1 MAQEGTVIM
10 TDALALKDVTRRL
23 GNFVLGP
30 LSLEVP
36 RGSVTALIGPNG
48 AGKTTTL
55 DLALGLGAPDG
66 GGIEVLGLA
75 MPADEVAIKR
85 KVAYVNPD
93 LNYQPWGRVGRALN
107 FLRKFYPDWDDA
119 RCEQLLADFG
129 LERNQKIAALSFG
142 ARIKLSLVAAFS
154 RDAELLLLD
163 EPTTGLDVNA
173 KLKLFGLILDFVKR
187 EDRAVVISSH
197 QLSDLERVADQ
208 VAIMDKGRLVLFERM
223 DRLVSRFVQLDARIT
238 TGGAMPELDGVKLL
252 ARDGDRLRLLLDL
265 DSAGRGQLATHGLE
279 TLSETPL
286 TLEEIFVALV
296 APLVQP

>member
-1 MAQEGTVIM
+1 M
-10 TDALALKDVTRRL
+10 TPALVLTGVTKRL
-23 GNFVLGP
+23 GGFALGP

-75 MPADEVAIKR
+75 MPANEVAIKR

-107 FLRKFYPDWDDA
+107 FLRKFYPDWNDA

-129 LERNQKIAALSFG
+129 LERGQKIAALSFG
-142 ARIKLSLVAAFS
+142 ARIKLALVAAFS

-197 QLSDLERVADQ
+197 QLSDLERVANQ

-223 DRLVSRFVQLDARIT
+223 DRLVSRFVQIDARLT
-238 TGGAMPELDGVKLL
+238 TGGAIPHLDGVRAL
-252 ARDGDRLRLLLDL
+252 ARDGDRLQLLLDR
-265 DSAGRGQLATHGLE
+265 DTANREQLTAHGLE
-279 TLSETPL
+279 PLSETPL
-286 TLEEIFVALV
+286 TLEEIFLGLI
-296 APLVQP
+296 APQVS

>member
-1 MAQEGTVIM
+1 M
-10 TDALALKDVTRRL
+10 TPALVLTGVTKSL
-23 GNFVLGP
+23 GKFVLGP
-30 LSLEVP
+30 LNLEVP

-66 GGIEVLGLA
+66 GNIEVLGLS
-75 MPADEVAIKR
+75 MPTDEVAIKR

-129 LERNQKIAALSFG
+129 LERDQKIAALSFG

-265 DSAGRGQLATHGLE
+265 DSTGRGQLATHGLE

>member
-1 MAQEGTVIM
+1 M

-30 LSLEVP
+30 LNLEVP

-66 GGIEVLGLA
+66 GNIKVLGLA
-75 MPADEVAIKR
+75 MPADEVAIKH

-129 LERNQKIAALSFG
+129 LERGQKIAALSFG

-197 QLSDLERVADQ
+197 QLADLERVADQ

-265 DSAGRGQLATHGLE
+265 DSTGRGQLATHGLE

>member
-1 MAQEGTVIM
+1 M
-10 TDALALKDVTRRL
+10 TPALVLKGVKKQL
-23 GNFVLGP
+23 GGFVLGP
-30 LSLEVP
+30 LNLQVP

-55 DLALGLGAPDG
+55 DLALGLGSPDSG
-66 GGIEVLGLA
+66 SIEVAGLV

-85 KVAYVNPD
+85 KAAYVNPD

-107 FLRKFYPDWDDA
+107 FLRKFYPDWDDTA
-119 RCEQLLADFG
+119 CERLLAEFG
-129 LERNQKIAALSFG
+129 LERNQKIATLSFG

-173 KLKLFGLILDFVKR
+173 KLVLFRHILEFVKR

-197 QLSDLERVADQ
+197 QLADLERVADH
-208 VAIMDKGRLVLFERM
+208 VAIINRGRLVIFERM
-223 DRLVSRFVQLDARIT
+223 DRLVSRFVQIEVSL
-238 TGGAMPELDGVKLL
+238 TGGNTTPKIEGLKIL
-252 ARDGDRLRLLLDL
+252 ARDGGRLRLLLDR
-265 DSAGRGQLATHGLE
+265 DRAGPEQLAAHGLE
-279 TLSETPL
+279 QLSETPL

-296 APLVQP
+296 APETL

>member
-1 MAQEGTVIM
+1 MTM
-10 TDALALKDVTRRL
+10 TDALALKDVTRRV
-23 GNFVLGP
+23 GGFVLGP
-30 LSLEVP
+30 LSLTVP

-55 DLALGLGAPDG
+55 DLVLGLGAPDG
-66 GGIEVLGLA
+66 GDIEVMGQA

-93 LNYQPWGRVGRALN
+93 LNYQPWGRVGRALD

-119 RCEQLLADFG
+119 ACEQMLADFG
-129 LERNQKIAALSFG
+129 LCRGEKIAALSFG
-142 ARIKLSLVAAFS
+142 ARMKLSLVAAFS

-173 KLKLFGLILDFVKR
+173 KLKLFGHILDFVKR

-197 QLSDLERVADQ
+197 QLADLERVADHA
-208 VAIMDKGRLVLFERM
+208 AIIDRGRLVIFERM
-223 DRLVSRFVQLDARIT
+223 DRLVSRFVQLDARLT
-238 TGGAMPELDGVKLL
+238 TGGAMPVLDGVRIL
-252 ARDGDRLRLLLDL
+252 AQDGERVRLLLDRDTASREPL
-265 DSAGRGQLATHGLE
+265 TAHGIE
-279 TLSETPL
+279 PLSETPL

-296 APLVQP
+296 APQVH

>member
-1 MAQEGTVIM
+1 M
-10 TDALALKDVTRRL
+10 TEALALKGVTRRL
-23 GNFVLGP
+23 GKFVLGP
-30 LSLEVP
+30 LNLEVP

-66 GGIEVLGLA
+66 GGIEVVGLG
-75 MPADEVAIKR
+75 MPGDEVAIKQ

-107 FLRKFYPDWDDA
+107 FLRKFYPDWNDA

-129 LERNQKIAALSFG
+129 LERGQKITALSFG

-197 QLSDLERVADQ
+197 QLADLERVADQ
-208 VAIMDKGRLVLFERM
+208 VAIIDQGRLVIFERM
-223 DRLVSRFVQLDARIT
+223 DRLVSRFVQIDARLA
-238 TGGAMPELDGVKLL
+238 TGGALPELDGIRAL
-252 ARDGDRLRLLLDL
+252 ARDGERLRLLLDR
-265 DSAGRGQLATHGLE
+265 DTCSCEQLAAHGLE
-279 TLSETPL
+279 SLSETPL
-286 TLEEIFVALV
+286 TLEEIFLALI
-296 APLVQP
+296 APPVR

>member
-1 MAQEGTVIM
+1 M
-10 TDALALKDVTRRL
+10 TPVLVLTGITKRL
-23 GNFVLGP
+23 GGFLLGP
-30 LSLEVP
+30 LNLEVP

-66 GGIEVLGLA
+66 GNIEVVGLA
-75 MPADEVAIKR
+75 MPTDEVAIKR

-129 LERNQKIAALSFG
+129 LERSQKITALSFG

-154 RDAELLLLD
+154 RDPELLLLD

-173 KLKLFGLILDFVKR
+173 KRTLFGLIKDFVKR
-187 EDRAVVISSH
+187 QDRAVVISSH

-208 VAIMDKGRLVLFERM
+208 VAIIDHGRLVIFERM
-223 DRLVSRFVQLDARIT
+223 DRLVSRFVRIDARLS
-238 TGGAMPELDGVKLL
+238 TGGAMPAQDGVKLL
-252 ARDGDRLRLLLDL
+252 ARDGERMRLLLDL
-265 DSAGRGQLATHGLE
+265 DIANRKQLAAHGLE
-279 TLSETPL
+279 PLSETPL
-286 TLEEIFVALV
+286 ALEEIFLGLI
-296 APLVQP
+296 APEVR

>member
-1 MAQEGTVIM
+1 M
-10 TDALALKDVTRRL
+10 TEALALNGVTRRL
-23 GNFVLGP
+23 GKFALGP
-30 LSLEVP
+30 LNLRVP

-55 DLALGLGAPDG
+55 DLALGLGAPDDG
-66 GGIEVLGLA
+66 RIEVVGLA
-75 MPADEVAIKR
+75 MPADEVAIKQ

-119 RCEQLLADFG
+119 ACERLLADFG
-129 LERNQKIAALSFG
+129 LDRSQKITALSFG

-173 KLKLFGLILDFVKR
+173 KRVLFGLILDFVKR

-197 QLSDLERVADQ
+197 QLADLERVADQ
-208 VAIMDKGRLVLFERM
+208 IAIIDKGRLVLFERM
-223 DRLVSRFVQLDARIT
+223 DRLVSRFVQIDARLAADS
-238 TGGAMPELDGVKLL
+238 AMPRLDGVRPL
-252 ARDGDRLRLLLDL
+252 ARDGERLRLLLDRDVAVRDQFAAL
-265 DSAGRGQLATHGLE
+265 GLVV
-279 TLSETPL
+279 LSETPL
-286 TLEEIFVALV
+286 TLEEIFLALV
-296 APLVQP
+296 GPEAR

>member
-1 MAQEGTVIM
+1 M
-10 TDALALKDVTRRL
+10 TPALVLTGVTKRL
-23 GNFVLGP
+23 GGFLLGP

-66 GGIEVLGLA
+66 GAIEVVGLA
-75 MPADEVAIKR
+75 MPTDEVAIKH

-107 FLRKFYPDWDDA
+107 FLRKFYPDWDDT

-129 LERNQKIAALSFG
+129 LERGQKIAALSFG

-173 KLKLFGLILDFVKR
+173 KRTLFGLILDFVKR

-208 VAIMDKGRLVLFERM
+208 VAIIDHGRLVIFERM
-223 DRLVSRFVQLDARIT
+223 DRLVSRFVQIDARLT
-238 TGGAMPELDGVKLL
+238 TGGAMPTLDGVRAL
-252 ARDGDRLRLLLDL
+252 ARDGDRMRLLLDL
-265 DSAGRGQLATHGLE
+265 DIASREKLAAQGLE
-279 TLSETPL
+279 PLSQTSL
-286 TLEEIFVALV
+286 TLEEIFLGLI
-296 APLVQP
+296 APEVR

>member
-1 MAQEGTVIM
+1 M
-10 TDALALKDVTRRL
+10 TAALVLTGVTKRL
-23 GNFVLGP
+23 GGFVLEP
-30 LSLEVP
+30 LTLEVP

-55 DLALGLGAPDG
+55 DLALGLGAADG
-66 GGIEVLGLA
+66 GAIEVVGLA

-93 LNYQPWGRVGRALN
+93 LNYQPWGRVGRALD
-107 FLRKFYPDWDDA
+107 FLRKFYPDWNDA

-129 LERNQKIAALSFG
+129 LERGQKIAALSFG

-173 KLKLFGLILDFVKR
+173 KLKLFGHILDFVKR

-208 VAIMDKGRLVLFERM
+208 VAIIDKGRLVIFERM
-223 DRLVSRFVQLDARIT
+223 DRLMSRFVQIDARLT
-238 TGGAMPELDGVKLL
+238 TGGAMPALDGVRTL
-252 ARDGDRLRLLLDL
+252 ARDADRMRLLLDL
-265 DSAGRGQLATHGLE
+265 DSAGREQLAAHGLE

-286 TLEEIFVALV
+286 TLEEIFLGLV
-296 APLVQP
+296 TPQVP

>member
-1 MAQEGTVIM
+1 M
-10 TDALALKDVTRRL
+10 TDALALTGVTRRL
-23 GNFVLGP
+23 GKFVLGP
-30 LSLEVP
+30 LDLDVP

-55 DLALGLGAPDG
+55 DLTLGLGAPDG
-66 GGIEVLGLA
+66 GRIEVVGLA

-93 LNYQPWGRVGRALN
+93 LNYQPWGRVGRAMN
-107 FLRKFYPDWDDA
+107 FLRKFYPDWNDA

-129 LERNQKIAALSFG
+129 LERGQKIAALSFG

-173 KLKLFGLILDFVKR
+173 KRILFGLILDFVKR

-197 QLSDLERVADQ
+197 QLSDLERVADHA
-208 VAIMDKGRLVLFERM
+208 AIIDKGRLVIFERM
-223 DRLVSRFVQLDARIT
+223 DRLVSRFVQIDARLA
-238 TGGAMPELDGVKLL
+238 GGRDVPTLDGARVL
-252 ARDGDRLRLLLDL
+252 ARDGERLRLLLDL
-265 DSAGRGQLATHGLE
+265 DIASREQLAAHGLE
-279 TLSETPL
+279 TLSQTPL
-286 TLEEIFVALV
+286 TLEEIFLGLV
-296 APLVQP
+296 APQVH

>member
-1 MAQEGTVIM
+1 MA
-10 TDALALKDVTRRL
+10 DALALKGVTRRL
-23 GNFVLGP
+23 GKFALGP
-30 LSLEVP
+30 LNLEVP

-66 GGIEVLGLA
+66 GTIEVMGLA

-119 RCEQLLADFG
+119 ACERLLADFG
-129 LERNQKIAALSFG
+129 LERGQKIAALSFG

-197 QLSDLERVADQ
+197 QLADLERVADQ
-208 VAIMDKGRLVLFERM
+208 VAIIDKGRLVMFERM
-223 DRLVSRFVQLDARIT
+223 DRLVARFIQMDARLA
-238 TGGAMPELDGVKLL
+238 TGGAMPKLDGVQRSGARWRTL
-252 ARDGDRLRLLLDL
+252 AAAAGPGQRSPRTADG
-265 DSAGRGQLATHGLE
+265 AW
-279 TLSETPL
+279 P
-286 TLEEIFVALV
+286 
-296 APLVQP
+296 

>member
-1 MAQEGTVIM
+1 M
-10 TDALALKDVTRRL
+10 TDAVALKGVTRRL
-23 GNFVLGP
+23 GKFVLGP
-30 LSLEVP
+30 LDLEVP
-36 RGSVTALIGPNG
+36 RGGVTALIGRNG

-55 DLALGLGAPDG
+55 DLALGLGAPDSG
-66 GGIEVLGLA
+66 AIEVLGLA

-129 LERNQKIAALSFG
+129 LERAQKIATLSFG

-173 KLKLFGLILDFVKR
+173 KRTLFGLILDFIKR

-208 VAIMDKGRLVLFERM
+208 VAIIDKGRLVIFERM
-223 DRLVSRFVQLDARIT
+223 DRLVSRFVQIDARLT
-238 TGGAMPELDGVKLL
+238 TGGAMPALDGVRAL
-252 ARDGDRLRLLLDL
+252 ARDGDRLRLLLDQ
-265 DSAGRGQLATHGLE
+265 DTASREQLTAHGFE
-279 TLSETPL
+279 PLSQTPL
-286 TLEEIFVALV
+286 TLEEIFLGLI
-296 APLVQP
+296 APEVR

>member
-1 MAQEGTVIM
+1 M
-10 TDALALKDVTRRL
+10 TDALALKGVTRRL
-23 GNFVLGP
+23 GKFVLGP
-30 LSLEVP
+30 LDLDVP

-66 GGIEVLGLA
+66 GHISVLGLS
-75 MPADEVAIKR
+75 MPTDEVAIKQ

-107 FLRKFYPDWDDA
+107 FLRKFYPDWNDA

-129 LERNQKIAALSFG
+129 LDRGQKIGALSFG

-173 KLKLFGLILDFVKR
+173 KRTLFGLILDFVKR

-197 QLSDLERVADQ
+197 QLADLERVADHA
-208 VAIMDKGRLVLFERM
+208 AIIDKGRLVVLERM
-223 DRLVSRFVQLDARIT
+223 DRLVARFTQVDARLT
-238 TGGAMPELDGVKLL
+238 TGGALPRLDGVKAL
-252 ARDGDRLRLLLDL
+252 ARDGERLRLLLDL
-265 DSAGRGQLATHGLE
+265 DIATRERLVAHGLE
-279 TLSETPL
+279 ILSEAPL
-286 TLEEIFVALV
+286 TLEEIFLALV
-296 APLVQP
+296 APQVIS

>member
-1 MAQEGTVIM
+1 M
-10 TDALALKDVTRRL
+10 TAALVLTGVTKRL
-23 GNFVLGP
+23 GGFVLEP
-30 LSLEVP
+30 LTLEVP

-55 DLALGLGAPDG
+55 DLALGLGAADG
-66 GGIEVLGLA
+66 GAIEVVGLA

-93 LNYQPWGRVGRALN
+93 LNYQPWGRVGRALD
-107 FLRKFYPDWDDA
+107 FLRKFYPDWNDA

-129 LERNQKIAALSFG
+129 LERGQKIAALSFG

-173 KLKLFGLILDFVKR
+173 KLKLFGHILDFVKR

-208 VAIMDKGRLVLFERM
+208 VAIIDKGRLVIFERM
-223 DRLVSRFVQLDARIT
+223 DRLMSRFVQIDARLT
-238 TGGAMPELDGVKLL
+238 TGGAMPALDGVRSL

-265 DSAGRGQLATHGLE
+265 DSAGREQLAAHGLE

-286 TLEEIFVALV
+286 TLEEIFLGLV
-296 APLVQP
+296 TPQVP

>member
-1 MAQEGTVIM
+1 M
-10 TDALALKDVTRRL
+10 TPALVLNGVKKQL
-23 GNFVLGP
+23 GSFVLGP
-30 LSLEVP
+30 LSLSVP

-55 DLALGLGAPDG
+55 DLVLGLGSPDG
-66 GGIEVLGLA
+66 GQISVVGLV

-107 FLRKFYPDWDDA
+107 FLRKFYPDWDDTA
-119 RCEQLLADFG
+119 CERLLAEFG
-129 LERNQKIAALSFG
+129 LDRNQKIAALSFG

-173 KLKLFGLILDFVKR
+173 KLVLFGHILEFVKR

-197 QLSDLERVADQ
+197 QLADLERVADR
-208 VAIMDKGRLVLFERM
+208 VAIINRGRLVIFERM
-223 DRLVSRFVQLDARIT
+223 DRLVSRFVQIETSL
-238 TGGAMPELDGVKLL
+238 TGGNTTPKIDGLKIL
-252 ARDGDRLRLLLDL
+252 ARDSGRLRLLLDR
-265 DSAGRGQLATHGLE
+265 DRATPEQLAAHGLE
-279 TLSETPL
+279 QLSETPL
-286 TLEEIFVALV
+286 TLEEVFLALV
-296 APLVQP
+296 ATEAQ

>member
-1 MAQEGTVIM
+1 M
-10 TDALALKDVTRRL
+10 TDALALKGVTRRL
-23 GNFVLGP
+23 GKFVLGP
-30 LSLEVP
+30 LDLEVP

-66 GGIEVLGLA
+66 GSIDVVGLS
-75 MPADEVAIKR
+75 MPTDEVAIKR

-107 FLRKFYPDWDDA
+107 FLRKFYPDWNDA
-119 RCEQLLADFG
+119 ACERLLVDFG
-129 LERNQKIAALSFG
+129 LERGQKIAALSFG

-173 KLKLFGLILDFVKR
+173 KLKLFGHILDFVKR

-197 QLSDLERVADQ
+197 QLADLERVADQ
-208 VAIMDKGRLVLFERM
+208 VAIIDRGRLVIFERM
-223 DRLVSRFVQLDARIT
+223 DRLVSRFVQIDARLT
-238 TGGAMPELDGVKLL
+238 TGGAIPAQDGVRLM

-265 DSAGRGQLATHGLE
+265 DNASREQLAAHGLKS
-279 TLSETPL
+279 LSETPL
-286 TLEEIFVALV
+286 TLEEIFLALV
-296 APLVQP
+296 APQVR

>member
-1 MAQEGTVIM
+1 M

-23 GNFVLGP
+23 GSFRLGP
-30 LSLEVP
+30 LSLSVP

-66 GGIEVLGLA
+66 GSIGVVGLA

-93 LNYQPWGRVGRALN
+93 LNYQPWGRVGRALD
-107 FLRKFYPDWDDA
+107 FLRKFYPDWDDG
-119 RCEQLLADFG
+119 RCDRLLADFG
-129 LERNQKIAALSFG
+129 LGRGEKIASLSFG
-142 ARIKLSLVAAFS
+142 ARMKLSLVAAFS

-208 VAIMDKGRLVLFERM
+208 VAIIDKGRLVIFERM
-223 DRLVSRFVQLDARIT
+223 DRLVSRFVQIDAHLT
-238 TGGAMPELDGVKLL
+238 TGGAMPELDGVRAL
-252 ARDGDRLRLLLDL
+252 ARDGDRMRLLLDL
-265 DSAGRGQLATHGLE
+265 DTARRDQLTANGLE
-279 TLSETPL
+279 PLSETPL
-286 TLEEIFVALV
+286 TLEEIFLALV
-296 APLVQP
+296 APEVR

>member
-1 MAQEGTVIM
+1 MRP
-10 TDALALKDVTRRL
+10 ALVLTEVTKRL
-23 GNFVLGP
+23 GSFTLGP

-66 GGIEVLGLA
+66 GSIDVVGLP
-75 MPADEVAIKR
+75 MPAQEVAIKR

-107 FLRKFYPDWDDA
+107 FLRKFYPDWDDT
-119 RCEQLLADFG
+119 RCEKLLTDFG
-129 LERNQKIAALSFG
+129 LERGQKIAALSFG

-173 KLKLFGLILDFVKR
+173 KRTLFGLILDFVKR

-197 QLSDLERVADQ
+197 QLSDLERVADL
-208 VAIMDKGRLVLFERM
+208 VAIIDKGRLVIFERM
-223 DRLVSRFVQLDARIT
+223 DRLVSRFVQIDARLAA
-238 TGGAMPELDGVKLL
+238 GGAMPELGGVRVL
-252 ARDGDRLRLLLDL
+252 ARDGDRMRLLLDRDVGEHEL
-265 DSAGRGQLATHGLE
+265 LVAHSLE
-279 TLSETPL
+279 VLSETPL
-286 TLEEIFVALV
+286 TLEEIFLALV
-296 APLVQP
+296 APEVR

>member
-30 LSLEVP
+30 LNLEVP

-66 GGIEVLGLA
+66 GGIEVVGLA

-129 LERNQKIAALSFG
+129 LERSQKIAALSFG

-197 QLSDLERVADQ
+197 QLADLERIADQ

>member
-1 MAQEGTVIM
+1 M
-10 TDALALKDVTRRL
+10 TPALTLKGVTKRL
-23 GNFVLGP
+23 GGFELGP
-30 LSLEVP
+30 LNLEVP

-55 DLALGLGAPDG
+55 DLALGLGAPDAG
-66 GGIEVLGLA
+66 QIGVVGLS

-107 FLRKFYPDWDDA
+107 FLRKFYPDWNDA

-129 LERNQKIAALSFG
+129 LERGQKIGALSFG

-173 KLKLFGLILDFVKR
+173 KRTLFGLILDFVR
-187 EDRAVVISSH
+187 RDDRAVVISSH
-197 QLSDLERVADQ
+197 QLADLERVADH
-208 VAIMDKGRLVLFERM
+208 VAIIDKGRLVLFERM
-223 DRLVSRFVQLDARIT
+223 DRLVARFIQIDARLT
-238 TGGAMPELDGVKLL
+238 TGGALSRLDGVKAL
-252 ARDGDRLRLLLDL
+252 ARDGERLRLLLDL
-265 DSAGRGQLATHGLE
+265 GITSREQLAAHGLE
-279 TLSETPL
+279 ILSEAPL
-286 TLEEIFVALV
+286 TLEEIFLGLV
-296 APLVQP
+296 APRLAP

>member
-1 MAQEGTVIM
+1 M

-23 GNFVLGP
+23 GKFVLGP
-30 LSLEVP
+30 LSLQVP

-66 GGIEVLGLA
+66 GRIEVVGLG
-75 MPADEVAIKR
+75 MPAGEVAIKQ

-93 LNYQPWGRVGRALN
+93 MNYQPWGRVGRALN
-107 FLRKFYPDWDDA
+107 FLRKFYPDWNDG

-129 LERNQKIAALSFG
+129 LERDQKIAALSFG

-173 KLKLFGLILDFVKR
+173 KRTLFGLILDFVKR

-197 QLSDLERVADQ
+197 QLADLERVADHA
-208 VAIMDKGRLVLFERM
+208 AIIDKGRLVIFERM
-223 DRLVSRFVQLDARIT
+223 DRLVSRFVQIDARLIT
-238 TGGAMPELDGVKLL
+238 RGALPQLDGVKAL
-252 ARDGDRLRLLLDL
+252 AREGERLRLLLDQ
-265 DSAGRGQLATHGLE
+265 DHARREQFAAHGLE
-279 TLSETPL
+279 ILSETPL
-286 TLEEIFVALV
+286 TLEEIFLALV
-296 APLVQP
+296 ALQVQ

>member
-1 MAQEGTVIM
+1 M

-23 GNFVLGP
+23 GSFRLGP
-30 LSLEVP
+30 LSLSVP

-66 GGIEVLGLA
+66 GAIEVTGLA

-93 LNYQPWGRVGRALN
+93 LNYQPWGRVGRALD

-119 RCEQLLADFG
+119 ACDRLLADFG
-129 LERNQKIAALSFG
+129 LSRGEKIASLSFG
-142 ARIKLSLVAAFS
+142 ARMKLSLVAAFA

-173 KLKLFGLILDFVKR
+173 KLKLFGHILDFVKR

-197 QLSDLERVADQ
+197 QLADLERVADQ
-208 VAIMDKGRLVLFERM
+208 VAIIDNGHLVIFERM
-223 DRLVSRFVQLDARIT
+223 DRLVSRFVQIDARLT
-238 TGGAMPELDGVKLL
+238 TDGAMPALDGIRAL
-252 ARDGDRLRLLLDL
+252 ARDGDRMRLLLDR
-265 DSAGRGQLATHGLE
+265 DIAGRDQLMAHGLE
-279 TLSETPL
+279 PLAETPL
-286 TLEEIFVALV
+286 TLEEIFMALV
-296 APLVQP
+296 APDVR

>member
-1 MAQEGTVIM
+1 MRWM
-10 TDALALKDVTRRL
+10 T
-23 GNFVLGP
+23 NP
-30 LSLEVP
+30 LLVVEHLTMRFGGLVAVNDLSFQVG
-36 RGSVTALIGPNG
+36 RGDITALIGPNG

-66 GGIEVLGLA
+66 GTIGVVGLA

-129 LERNQKIAALSFG
+129 LERSQTIAALSFG
-142 ARIKLSLVAAFS
+142 ARNKLSLVAAFS

-197 QLSDLERVADQ
+197 QLADLERVADQ

-223 DRLVSRFVQLDARIT
+223 DRLVSRFIQLDAHLT

-265 DSAGRGQLATHGLE
+265 DSADRSQLAAHGLE
-279 TLSETPL
+279 ALSETPL

>member
-1 MAQEGTVIM
+1 M
-10 TDALALKDVTRRL
+10 TQALALKDVTRRL
-23 GNFVLGP
+23 GNFTLGP
-30 LSLEVP
+30 LNLEVP

-66 GGIEVLGLA
+66 GSIDVVGLS
-75 MPADEVAIKR
+75 MPTDEVAIKR

-107 FLRKFYPDWDDA
+107 FLRKFYPDWNDA
-119 RCEQLLADFG
+119 ACERLLVDFG
-129 LERNQKIAALSFG
+129 LERGQKIAALSFG

-173 KLKLFGLILDFVKR
+173 KLKLFGHILDFVKR

-208 VAIMDKGRLVLFERM
+208 VAIIDKGRLVIFERM
-223 DRLVSRFVQLDARIT
+223 DRLMSRFVQIDARLT
-238 TGGAMPELDGVKLL
+238 TGGAMPALDGVRTL
-252 ARDGDRLRLLLDL
+252 ARDADRMRLLLDL
-265 DSAGRGQLATHGLE
+265 DSAGREQLAAHGLE

-286 TLEEIFVALV
+286 TLEEIFLGLV
-296 APLVQP
+296 APQVP